1 MPSFD
6 PPPPGPDESEP
17 MTLPEVPS
25 KGSPVAPGP
34 DESEPSPGVAA
45 GVGSA
50 LSPPP
55 GGLPIMLGDYGDGA
69 GDPGDDAP
77 SPSDDPPAPGE

>member
-6 PPPPGPDESEP
+6 PGSPPP
-17 MTLPEVPS
+17 
-25 KGSPVAPGP
+25 PGP

-55 GGLPIMLGDYGDGA
+55 GGLPIMLGDYGD
-69 GDPGDDAP
+69 DTAP
-77 SPSDDPPAPGE
+77 SPDDPPAPGE